1 MRIYISG
8 PMTGLKQEEYV
19 NRFAYAETVIRH
31 DYKGCQV
38 INPVA
43 VSLYKQDMS
52 YEDLMQIDLDL
63 LAKCDAIYLMRG
75 WSQSLGCNREL
86 GYALG
91 RGMMILR
98 EERTRL

>member
-8 PMTGLKQEEYV
+8 PMSGLKQEDYV
-19 NRFAYAETVIRH
+19 NRFACAETGIRH

-43 VSLYKQDMS
+43 VTLYKQDMS
-52 YEDLMQIDLDL
+52 YEELMQIDLDL
-63 LAKCDAIYLMRG
+63 LATCDAIYLMRG

-91 RGMMILR
+91 RDMIILR
-98 EERTRL
+98 EEGTRL